1 MERNGVPVPAMLF
14 PIHQQSGEV
23 SLTKAALRYSVSAG
37 SPADIPEDKM
47 IMNKLTLITAAML
60 TILPAAGLAGE
71 PDDLL
76 KGIWIDT
83 VSYKDMP
90 RTELHFGDNSTIKI
104 VNLEKDPVTVT
115 YTVDDLIDN
124 QYRVKFQYSHQ
135 VVKPNGRE
143 VTFTEYFELLYHE
156 DDGFPVLSQEIMEF
170 DGRGI
175 IIMTEYMKKDALI
188 DNFSSALKKR
198 LNGRK
203 PVSSYREMPPD
214 AE

>member
-1 MERNGVPVPAMLF
+1 MLF

-90 RTELHFGDNSTIKI
+90 RTELHFGDNSTVKI
-104 VNLEKDPVTVT
+104 VNLE
-115 YTVDDLIDN
+115 
-124 QYRVKFQYSHQ
+124 KFQYSHQ

-143 VTFTEYFELLYHE
+143 VKFTEYFELLYHE

-203 PVSSYREMPPD
+203 PVSSYREMPSD